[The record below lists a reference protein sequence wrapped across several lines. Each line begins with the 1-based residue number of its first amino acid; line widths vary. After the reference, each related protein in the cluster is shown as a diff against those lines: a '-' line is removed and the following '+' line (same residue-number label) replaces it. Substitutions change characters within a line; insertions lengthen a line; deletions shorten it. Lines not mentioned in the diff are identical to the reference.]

1 VKNKRY
7 ATRIIAWA
15 VTILSWA
22 AVAISFYLFWMGSP
36 DFIIDAGVLSYPMLS
51 IVTPVLGLVILHFQP
66 DNRYAWVWLSLG
78 LANGILLFT
87 QNYLAVSL
95 NRGIPAPVLFSVAHT
110 LTGIAWVTLVALV
123 SYIFLLFPSGRAP
136 SRRWRWLGL
145 LVAAA
150 YILTI
155 TTAWAANMP
164 SGWAPMDNPTA
175 LAGAAGQIAVIVSNI
190 GLGILFLGAPIAVAS
205 LFFRY
210 RSADAIERLQL
221 RWFIFGAV
229 IWQIVIT
236 SDFFYTLPGI
246 WDPVKES
253 GAFYFLILCI
263 GIAVIRYQLFDIDL
277 IIRRTTSY
285 AILTSLLALIYFG
298 SVILLQ
304 RLLAPLTGDSTIA
317 VVFSTLLIAV
327 LFLPVRRRVQDA
339 IDRRF
344 FRKKY
349 DAAKTLETF
358 ANTVRNETD
367 LDALTAELL
376 RVIRETMQPEYVSIW
391 LKPAESE
398 NRPPAGAFAVPEK
411 NGPAGTPLV

>member
-1 VKNKRY
+1 VKSERHV
-7 ATRIIAWA
+7 TSIIAWA
-15 VTILSWA
+15 VAILSWA
-22 AVAISFYLFWMGSP
+22 AVAVSYYLFWMGSP

-51 IVTPVLGLVILHFQP
+51 IVTSVLGLVILHFQP
-66 DNRYAWVWLSLG
+66 DNRYAWVWLTLG
-78 LANGILLFT
+78 LANPILLFNE
-87 QNYLAVSL
+87 NYLAISL
-95 NRGIPAPVLFSVAHT
+95 ERGIPVPRLFSVAHT
-110 LTGIAWVTLVALV
+110 LTGIAWVTMVALV

-136 SRRWRWLGL
+136 SPRWRRLGL

-150 YILTI
+150 YILII

-164 SGWAPMDNPTA
+164 SGWALMDNPTA
-175 LAGAAGQIAVIVSNI
+175 LAGAAGQIARIVSSI
-190 GLGILFLGAPIAVAS
+190 GLGILFLGVPIAVAS

-210 RSADAIERLQL
+210 RSADAVERLQL

-229 IWQIVIT
+229 IWQIVII

-246 WDPVKES
+246 WDAVKES

-285 AILTSLLALIYFG
+285 AILTGFLALVYFG

-304 RLLAPLTGDSTIA
+304 RLFAPLTGDSTIA
-317 VVFSTLLIAV
+317 VVLTTLLIAV

-349 DAAKTLETF
+349 DAAKTLQDF

-376 RVIRETMQPEYVSIW
+376 RVIQETMQPEYVSIW

-398 NRPPAGAFAVPEK
+398 KQSPAGVFVVPEE
-411 NGPAGTPLV
+411 NGPAGTPLM